1 MMWAGRNRTTPTTH
15 VTIRPLGHPALALS
29 LGVAPPP
36 VTSGGT
42 LRLRFCT
49 VRGTHVRITL
59 QVVTTK
65 TTLLGKGTKR
75 TRVVHAIVLY
85 QQGLRMPIGMSR
97 GACGSA
103 TSRPGRCRHVLL

>member
-1 MMWAGRNRTTPTTH
+1 MLR
-15 VTIRPLGHPALALS
+15 IR
-29 LGVAPPP
+29 
-36 VTSGGT
+36 
-42 LRLRFCT
+42 T

-85 QQGLRMPIGMSR
+85 QQGLRGLCGWPWACH
-97 GACGSA
+97 GAPADSA
-103 TSRPGRCRHVLL
+103 TSRARPVPVRLAVSVETVLDSAPQTAFVTIYPSKSCESRVTVEQ

>member
-1 MMWAGRNRTTPTTH
+1 M
-15 VTIRPLGHPALALS
+15 LLS
-29 LGVAPPP
+29 CDASHEEQRQVHAFCSKDHTRACAMGKRSPQRAQ
-36 VTSGGT
+36 T
-42 LRLRFCT
+42 L
-49 VRGTHVRITL
+49 HTL
-59 QVVTTK
+59 EVVTTK
-65 TTLLGKGTKR
+65 MTLLGKGTKR

>member
-1 MMWAGRNRTTPTTH
+1 MLR
-15 VTIRPLGHPALALS
+15 IR
-29 LGVAPPP
+29 
-36 VTSGGT
+36 
-42 LRLRFCT
+42 T
-49 VRGTHVRITL
+49 VRGMQVRITL

-65 TTLLGKGTKR
+65 TTLLGKGTKG

-103 TSRPGRCRHVLL
+103 TSRPSRCRHVLLL